1 MIGILIAGAISLV
14 LSIFGTPVFIRVL
27 QRRGYGQ
34 FVRDDGPTTHAT
46 KRGTPTMGG
55 VAIILAV
62 VLSYLLTHLVL
73 WTTPTVSVLLVLFLM
88 VGLGVVGFLDDY
100 LKISQQDSTGLR
112 PRYKLLGQFLVATA
126 FAVLALLFP
135 DEDGDTTASMHVSF
149 VRDIPWLDL
158 AFLGSVVGFILFAI
172 WANFL
177 VAAWSNGVNLTDGL
191 DGLASGATIIFTA
204 AYLIISFWQW
214 RQVCSVDLEAGGVVQ
229 CYGSR
234 DPLDTAVLCAAL
246 IGALVGFLWWNT
258 SPAKIFM
265 GDTGS
270 LALGGAIAGLTIVT
284 RTEILGAI
292 IGGLFVMISLSVII
306 QVTSFK
312 LTGKRVFRMA
322 PLQHHFE
329 LKGWNEVTIVVRFWI
344 VAGILA
350 GVGLGIFYLDALPRL
365 TE

>member
-1 MIGILIAGAISLV
+1 MIGIIIAGAIALV
-14 LSIFGTPVFIRVL
+14 LSIFGTPLFIKVL
-27 QRRGYGQ
+27 ERRGYGQ
-34 FVRDDGPTTHAT
+34 FVRDDGPTSHAT

-55 VAIILAV
+55 VAIILS
-62 VLSYLLTHLVL
+62 VLIAYFLTHLVM
-73 WTTPTVSVLLVLFLM
+73 WTSPSVSVMLVLFLM
-88 VGLGVVGFLDDY
+88 VGLGVVGFLDDF

-112 PRYKLLGQFLVATA
+112 PRYKLLGQFVVATA

-135 DEDGDTTASMHVSF
+135 DENGNTPAGTNVSF

-204 AYLIISFWQW
+204 AYLIINFWQW
-214 RQVCSVDLEAGGVVQ
+214 RQGRTLDLDVMVAG
-229 CYGSR
+229 YDAR
-234 DPLDTAVLCAAL
+234 DPLDAAVLCATI
-246 IGALVGFLWWNT
+246 IGACVGFLWWNT

-270 LALGGAIAGLTIVT
+270 LALGGAIAGLTIVS

-292 IGGLFVMISLSVII
+292 IGGLFVIISLSVII

-312 LTGKRVFRMA
+312 MTGKRVFRMA

-344 VAGILA
+344 VAGLLA
-350 GVGLGIFYLDALPRL
+350 GVGLAIFYLDALPQVSS
-365 TE
+365 